1 MNKKETSEKNIFI
14 NREISWLEFNKRVL
28 YQALDESTPLLE
40 RLGFLSIY
48 GSNLDEFFMVRIGS
62 LSDQMIAIPDK
73 IDDKTGQT
81 AQEQIIEV
89 WKWLTNHEKEVE
101 KAIKKVLNKLQLI
114 GISILQV
121 DNLEKVDE
129 LLTRDYF
136 NKDIKPLLS
145 AQIIDPHHPFPFLK
159 NKQSYVMAQ
168 LEDKNNKIR
177 YGIVHTENLPKFINY
192 SINEKERI
200 VITSDLITH
209 HLSSIFKKYTVKE
222 AITLRVTRNADIDIA
237 TEMMDEH
244 EDFLNIMEKVLIK
257 RKRLGIVRVQL
268 SHSISSE
275 FTDYIKK
282 VLNLQKDVIVVNNY
296 PLDLEFGFGLK
307 RAFKEKHP
315 NDVYPAVSPINS
327 IDFVNQSGLDYLKS
341 NDLLLHY
348 PYQSSQPFIQLL
360 YEAANNPHVVSI
372 KITLYRLS
380 SPSRIAAA
388 LAYAAEKGKQVIA
401 VMELRARFDE
411 QSNIDYSKLLED
423 AGCTIHYGLTD
434 YKVHS
439 KVCLIT
445 MREKNR
451 IKYFTYVGTGNFN
464 EITQEQY
471 TDLAYVTSDTM
482 VGEDANILFD
492 ALSVNELVEGN
503 DTLWIAPLSFRSE
516 VIKEIDKEIEYH
528 QANGNGNIEIKL
540 NSMND
545 VMIMKKL
552 IEASQQGVKVFLLIR
567 GICCLLPNVKG
578 YTDNITVKSI
588 VGRHL
593 EHSRILKFG
602 DGGRAR
608 IFIGS
613 GDFLNRNTQR
623 RVEAFIQIKQP
634 DLKVRVNQIL
644 LVEKD
649 KESIGWIM
657 QNDGSYVNQNNE
669 KMKHSQDILRKY
681 FSIEESRPVEDLIE
695 RENLW
700 QRLKKRL
707 LG

>member
-1 MNKKETSEKNIFI
+1 MEHKKSVTPNLFI

-28 YQALDESTPLLE
+28 YQALDEATPLLE
-40 RLGFLSIY
+40 RLGFVSIY

-62 LSDQMIAIPDK
+62 LSDQMIVIPDK

-81 AQEQIIEV
+81 AQEQINEV
-89 WKWLTNHEKEVE
+89 WKWLNSHDKEVE
-101 KAIKKVLNKLQLI
+101 KAIRKVLGKLPQI
-114 GISILQV
+114 GISILQM

-136 NKDIKPLLS
+136 NKEIKPLLS
-145 AQIIDPHHPFPFLK
+145 AQIVDPHHPFPFLK

-168 LEDKNNKIR
+168 LEDKNNRIR

-192 SINEKERI
+192 SINERERV

-209 HLSSIFKKYTVKE
+209 NLSSIFKKYTVKE

-268 SHSISSE
+268 SHSVSGD
-275 FTDYIKK
+275 FNDYLKK
-282 VLNLQKDVIVVNNY
+282 VLNLKQDVVVVNNY

-307 RAFKEKHP
+307 RAFKDKHP
-315 NDVYPAVSPINS
+315 NDIYPAVSPVNS
-327 IDFVNQSGLDYLKS
+327 IDFANQSGLDYLKN

-360 YEAANNPHVVSI
+360 YEAANNPNVVSI
-372 KITLYRLS
+372 KITLYCLS
-380 SPSRIAAA
+380 SPSRIASA
-388 LAYAAEKGKQVIA
+388 LAYAAEKGKQVVA

-411 QSNIDYSKLLED
+411 QSNIDYSKILED
-423 AGCTIHYGLTD
+423 AGCTIHYGLSD

-451 IKYFTYVGTGNFN
+451 IRYFTYVGTGNFN
-464 EITQEQY
+464 ENTQEQY
-471 TDLAYVTSDTM
+471 TDLAYITSDSM
-482 VGEDANILFD
+482 VGEDANLLFD
-492 ALSVNELVEGN
+492 ALSVNEIVEGN

-516 VIKEIDKEIEYH
+516 VIKEIDNEIEYH
-528 QANGNGNIEIKL
+528 KLNGNGNIEIKL

-545 VMIMKKL
+545 VLIMEKL

-567 GICCLLPNVKG
+567 GICCLLPNVKE

-593 EHSRILKFG
+593 EHSRIFKFG

-634 DLKVRVNQIL
+634 DLKVRVNHIL
-644 LVEKD
+644 SVEKND
-649 KESIGWIM
+649 ESIGWIM
-657 QNDGSYVNQNNE
+657 QSDGSYINKNYDS
-669 KMKHSQDILRKY
+669 KKHSQDVLREY
-681 FSIEESRPVEDLIE
+681 FSMEELQSYDAKK
-695 RENLW
+695 ENEGLL
-700 QRLKKRL
+700 QRLKKRF

>member
-1 MNKKETSEKNIFI
+1 MNKKGTSEKNIFI

-315 NDVYPAVSPINS
+315 NDVYPTVSPINS

-644 LVEKD
+644 LIEKD